1 MDRIY
6 GGAEI
11 GRKNIVVGIALFL
24 LLGVVIGTPLTI
36 DMFGGSLLGSE
47 AYGTWKVIHGY
58 GVFLGVI
65 NFLFGMVIDGLAL
78 TRQQKE
84 ISSWSI
90 ALAGLVGGAGRM
102 SLLLLGTLAVYG
114 RVASLAET
122 AFMVVGTGL
131 FLLGQARAAAP
142 VSRSQPSAPHP
153 ALAGRR

>member
-11 GRKNIVVGIALFL
+11 GRKNIVLGIALFL

-47 AYGTWKVIHGY
+47 AYGTWKVIHAY

-65 NFLFGMVIDGLAL
+65 NFFFGMIVDRLNL

-90 ALAGLVGGAGRM
+90 ALAGLVGGAGR
-102 SLLLLGTLAVYG
+102 SVLVLAGALADFG
-114 RVASLAET
+114 RLASMAET
-122 AFMVVGTGL
+122 VFMVVGAGL
-131 FLLGQARAAAP
+131 FLLGQARAAAALSAAP
-142 VSRSQPSAPHP
+142 RQSFVSNRP
-153 ALAGRR
+153 ATR